1 MALDAHPCKDW
12 MIHLALD
19 LLLLPNVVGHHPL
32 NSHSLPEDY
41 ANRNQPNPLSY
52 MPHGPHNG
60 NSEKILEELQEKFAD
75 TEKSTGSKMSVNNH
89 VILKLSGRAPGAVL
103 GGPGFNSLKAMQIWH
118 LNWLSKVDDDLNMK
132 FLKEVADY
140 KSMASDKGATSHIKR
155 NWVTREQQLSSIWIL
170 DLIFLPVMMKNPLP
184 PKSTLF
190 KRMVDH
196 RWQSANPQI
205 VLLNGVH
212 WLNGFYSQ
220 MNEADIFEADANY
233 LKELDQWLKS
243 LDVTPELLGEE
254 DDM

>member
-1 MALDAHPCKDW
+1 
-12 MIHLALD
+12 
-19 LLLLPNVVGHHPL
+19 
-32 NSHSLPEDY
+32 
-41 ANRNQPNPLSY
+41 
-52 MPHGPHNG
+52 
-60 NSEKILEELQEKFAD
+60 
-75 TEKSTGSKMSVNNH
+75 MSVNNH

-103 GGPGFNSLKAMQIWH
+103 GGPGFNSLLQSIIQPLFSQLCGIDCDASQQPFELSSKAMQIWH

-140 KSMASDKGATSHIKR
+140 KSMASDKGATSHMKR

-170 DLIFLPVMMKNPLP
+170 DLIFLPVMMKKKRAGTHLLMQIQDPNR
-184 PKSTLF
+184 STEEQL
-190 KRMVDH
+190 H
-196 RWQSANPQI
+196 ERWQSANPQI
-205 VLLNGVH
+205 VLLDGVH

-243 LDVTPELLGEE
+243 LDITPELLGEE